1 MAGSRCANSYRSQ
14 DLGRETQFLRSGIPQ
29 PHSSFPRKG
38 KNMKTNRRTKEPLDA
53 RHVAVLLGVSIGLG
67 IVVHQSFLVVA
78 GAIAVG
84 ALAVATA
91 RAAQEHSEAAHRVRP
106 RR

>member
-1 MAGSRCANSYRSQ
+1 
-14 DLGRETQFLRSGIPQ
+14 
-29 PHSSFPRKG
+29 
-38 KNMKTNRRTKEPLDA
+38 MKTNRRTKEPMDA

-67 IVVHQSFLVVA
+67 IVVHQSFLVIA

-84 ALAVATA
+84 ALAVAAA
-91 RAAQEHSEAAHRVRP
+91 RAAQEHSEGAHLVRP